1 MDSTGFS
8 ILSIIILIAFSAFF
22 SASETAVT
30 GANRLKIKAKAED
43 GDKKAKRALKLV
55 ENFDKSIS
63 SILVGNNIVNIAA
76 TSIATVAA
84 TSIWKEHGAVIATV
98 AMTVLLLAFG
108 EILPKSLAKTYAEKL
123 VISWAKPIGVAVK
136 IFYPI
141 SYIFSG
147 FKMVVSKQE
156 EDDKKPSYTEDEL
169 KVIME
174 EVQDEGVL
182 EEGECELAQSAL
194 DFDDIEV
201 GEVLTPRV
209 NMVAVDIKSSAKKI
223 KEKILAEKYT
233 RIPVY
238 KESVDNI
245 VGIINAKDFL
255 SELVEK
261 GTVQISEIMQ
271 EATFFPDT
279 LKISTALSL
288 MQKDKIQLAV
298 VTDQYGGTAGI
309 VTMEDILEELV
320 GEIWDEH
327 DEVVQLAQKISDNKF
342 KVDGNMDTDDMLD
355 ELEFDGEPIDSRY
368 NTVSGWI
375 GEILDKIPEVGDWFT
390 YENLKITI
398 EGVEDNRVTSVIV
411 EILPRDDEE
420 ETDDN

>member
-8 ILSIIILIAFSAFF
+8 ILSIIILVVFSAFF

-43 GDKKAKRALKLV
+43 GDKKAKRALKLI

-84 TSIWKEHGAVIATV
+84 TSIWKEHGAVISTV
-98 AMTVLLLAFG
+98 AMTVLLLTFG
-108 EILPKSLAKTYAEKL
+108 EILPKSLAKMNAEKL
-123 VISWAKPIGVAVK
+123 VTAWAKPIGVAVK
-136 IFYPI
+136 ILYPI

-147 FKMVVSKQE
+147 FKMVVARQE

-209 NMVAVDIKSSAKKI
+209 NMVAVDIKSSVKKI
-223 KEKILAEKYT
+223 KDKILAEKYT

-238 KESVDNI
+238 KESVDTI

-271 EATFFPDT
+271 EATFFPTT

-342 KVDGNMDTDDMLD
+342 RVDGNADTDDMLE
-355 ELEFDGEPIDSRY
+355 ELGFDGEPIDSRY

-375 GEILDKIPEVGDWFT
+375 GEILDKIPEEGDWFT
-390 YENLKITI
+390 YENLKIAV
-398 EGVEDNRVTSVIV
+398 ESVEDNRATSVTV
-411 EILPRDDEE
+411 EILPANDEE
-420 ETDDN
+420 ENDED